1 MGFNQPRSGGSY
13 VKTADIL
20 GKLLLIRKV
29 EKIDTRYDDMSG
41 RERDEAHVTLVVL
54 DGAAEEIEGIITHQ
68 FIVNRL
74 KAGDTDV
81 LGRVN
86 QLKPKKPG
94 QNGAIVLDNFT
105 DADTKVAQAWL
116 DSHSDET
123 MDEALS
129 VLEAGLSN

>member
-13 VKTADIL
+13 IKTADVL
-20 GKLLLIRKV
+20 GKLLLIRNV
-29 EKIDTRYDDMSG
+29 DKIDTRYDEMSQ

-54 DGAAEEIEGIITHQ
+54 DGDASEVEGIITHQ

-74 KAGDTDV
+74 KAGDKDV
-81 LGRVN
+81 LGRVV

-105 DADTKVAQAWL
+105 DADAKVAQAWI
-116 DSHSDET
+116 DAHDET
-123 MDEALS
+123 VDEALS
-129 VLEAGLSN
+129 ILEAGLSN